1 MKNQSKSMSIAIAS
15 IAVAGVFALTVP
27 GTFAQF
33 TSQASSQG
41 NAATAGTLAVQLVD
55 SNGQATT
62 SPVINIAN
70 AQPSMAGQ
78 TSTIRIAN
86 TGTLASDIRLYVTNL
101 ENSAANLDNVLQLTI
116 KNSDDEVLYQGS
128 ISNLD
133 LTISQL
139 QAESTKVLS
148 ATVAWPDLV
157 NVDDNPYQGAT
168 LSFEFAVDSASISA

>member
-1 MKNQSKSMSIAIAS
+1 MRAQTKSMSIGIAS
-15 IAVAGVFALTVP
+15 IAVAAAFAISVP

-33 TSQASSQG
+33 TSQATSQG
-41 NAATAGTLAVQLVD
+41 NAASAGTLAVQLVD
-55 SNGQATT
+55 ENGQTTT

-70 AQPSMAGQ
+70 AQPSMANQ

-86 TGTLASDIRLYVTNL
+86 TGTLSSDVRLYVTNL

-116 KNSDDEVLYQGS
+116 KNVDNDILYQGS

-133 LTISQL
+133 LTIAEL
-139 QAESTKVLS
+139 QAGSTKVFS

-157 NVDDNPYQGAT
+157 NVDDNPYQGAA
-168 LSFEFAVDSASISA
+168 LSFEFAVDSASIAA